1 MIIAW
6 STIIKSIQITND
18 LLINKERSLKNSSSV
33 EYIAAA
39 TSVRVSKNL
48 GLIPFDL
55 KTRSQDFINQVRVE
69 LGYPSENAGFC
80 SGRTELFPEKT
91 QTYPILQSC

>member
-6 STIIKSIQITND
+6 STIIKSIQITNN
-18 LLINKERSLKNSSSV
+18 LLINQEGYLKNSSSV

-48 GLIPFDL
+48 GIIQFDL
-55 KTRSQDFINQVRVE
+55 KTRSQDFI
-69 LGYPSENAGFC
+69 
-80 SGRTELFPEKT
+80 
-91 QTYPILQSC
+91 

>member
-1 MIIAW
+1 MT
-6 STIIKSIQITND
+6 S
-18 LLINKERSLKNSSSV
+18 KNRSSV

-80 SGRTELFPEKT
+80 SERTELFPEKT

>member
-1 MIIAW
+1 MI
-6 STIIKSIQITND
+6 SDQSRG
-18 LLINKERSLKNSSSV
+18 INLKNSSSV

-55 KTRSQDFINQVRVE
+55 KTRSQYFIDQVRIE
-69 LGYPSENAGFC
+69 LGCSSENAGFC
-80 SGRTELFPEKT
+80 SERTELFPEKT

>member
-1 MIIAW
+1 MIISW
-6 STIIKSIQITND
+6 ITIVKTIQLLND
-18 LLINKERSLKNSSSV
+18 LLSTRDTFQDSSSV

-48 GLIPFDL
+48 GLISFDL

-69 LGYPSENAGFC
+69 LG
-80 SGRTELFPEKT
+80 
-91 QTYPILQSC
+91 

>member
-1 MIIAW
+1 M
-6 STIIKSIQITND
+6 
-18 LLINKERSLKNSSSV
+18 KNSSSV

-69 LGYPSENAGFC
+69 PGYPSENAGFC

-91 QTYPILQSC
+91 QTYPTCKPVSSEQDVITSVMTSEKTCLLI

>member
-1 MIIAW
+1 M
-6 STIIKSIQITND
+6 
-18 LLINKERSLKNSSSV
+18 KNSSSV

-55 KTRSQDFINQVRVE
+55 KTRSQYFIDQVRIE
-69 LGYPSENAGFC
+69 LGYSSENTGFC
-80 SGRTELFPEKT
+80 LGRTELFPEKT
-91 QTYPILQSC
+91 QTYPIL

>member
-6 STIIKSIQITND
+6 STIIKPIQFTNA
-18 LLINKERSLKNSSSV
+18 LLINKGDSLQNSNSV

-39 TSVRVSKNL
+39 ASVRVSKNL
-48 GLIPFDL
+48 GIIPFDL
-55 KTRSQDFINQVRVE
+55 KTRSQDFINQIRVE

-91 QTYPILQSC
+91 RTYPILQSC

>member
-1 MIIAW
+1 MT
-6 STIIKSIQITND
+6 S
-18 LLINKERSLKNSSSV
+18 KNRSSV

-55 KTRSQDFINQVRVE
+55 KTRSQYFIDQVRIE
-69 LGYPSENAGFC
+69 LGYSSENAGFC
-80 SGRTELFPEKT
+80 LGRTELFPEKT
-91 QTYPILQSC
+91 QTYPIL

>member
-1 MIIAW
+1 M
-6 STIIKSIQITND
+6 
-18 LLINKERSLKNSSSV
+18 KNSSSV

-55 KTRSQDFINQVRVE
+55 KTRSQYFVDQVRIE
-69 LGYPSENAGFC
+69 RGYSSENAGFC
-80 SGRTELFPEKT
+80 LGRTELFPEKNSDLSN
-91 QTYPILQSC
+91 PVILLVQNRMS

>member
-1 MIIAW
+1 M
-6 STIIKSIQITND
+6 
-18 LLINKERSLKNSSSV
+18 KNSSSV

-48 GLIPFDL
+48 ELIPFDL

-80 SGRTELFPEKT
+80 SGKTELFPEKKLRLIHPANLLV
-91 QTYPILQSC
+91 QNRMS

>member
-1 MIIAW
+1 M
-6 STIIKSIQITND
+6 
-18 LLINKERSLKNSSSV
+18 KNSSSV

-55 KTRSQDFINQVRVE
+55 KTRSQYFVDQVRIE
-69 LGYPSENAGFC
+69 LGYSSENAGFC
-80 SGRTELFPEKT
+80 LEGTELFPEKT

>member
-6 STIIKSIQITND
+6 STIIKPIQITND
-18 LLINKERSLKNSSSV
+18 LLINKRDALQNSSSV

-48 GLIPFDL
+48 GLIPFFYL
-55 KTRSQDFINQVRVE
+55 KIRSQDFINQVRVE
-69 LGYPSENAGFC
+69 LG
-80 SGRTELFPEKT
+80 
-91 QTYPILQSC
+91 

>member
-1 MIIAW
+1 MSGTKTLTNKTYSKSLITMIIAW
-6 STIIKSIQITND
+6 ITIVKTIQLLND
-18 LLINKERSLKNSSSV
+18 LLSTRDYFQNSSSV

-69 LGYPSENAGFC
+69 LG
-80 SGRTELFPEKT
+80 
-91 QTYPILQSC
+91 